1 MYEDD
6 ICYECSGLGDDYF
19 INEDG
24 ELECWCPHCAIFR
37 AKMEDDDD
45 E

>member
-1 MYEDD
+1 MDEDD

-24 ELECWCPHCAIFR
+24 ELECWCPQCPIFR
-37 AKMEDDDD
+37 AAMEDDDD